1 MLFSG
6 IRSMIAWCKVKLK
19 PQFDWLI
26 DWLVYL
32 TTTFL
37 YFAPRLTKLGRWRW
51 YDHDYEGG
59 LEESQKTEDTIGI
72 HRNETRSTGSAAW
85 RVSLETWDT
94 QIEYIEMRPEAPGV
108 QAH

>member
-1 MLFSG
+1 MHVAL
-6 IRSMIAWCKVKLK
+6 
-19 PQFDWLI
+19 
-26 DWLVYL
+26 
-32 TTTFL
+32 
-37 YFAPRLTKLGRWRW
+37 RLAKRVDEGDND
-51 YDHDYEGG
+51 YDDEGG

-85 RVSLETWDT
+85 RVSLETWDR